1 MKSMLYFIALILYLK
16 DLKTIK
22 DTHLKLLTDIS
33 SQLSIFP
40 EPDLFI
46 YLLKATDSDLIPIVG
61 KWLFEVNQA
70 YKEHY
75 KKQRNSVSMYI

>member
-1 MKSMLYFIALILYLK
+1 MKAMLYFIAQILYLK

-33 SQLSIFP
+33 GQLSIFP

-46 YLLKATDSDLIPIVG
+46 YLLKAADSDLIPIVG

-70 YKEHY
+70 YKQHY
-75 KKQRNSVSMYI
+75 KNQRN